1 MVCSGAG
8 IFVLSGQAAAKY
20 SGPSV
25 IISFIITGV
34 IALLSSL
41 SYSELGAMM
50 PSSGS
55 VYTYTYAAMGEYL
68 AWFIGWNS
76 ALVHLV
82 SVLTVVVA
90 WSKHVVLFI
99 DNVSD
104 YNVTNM
110 FVKAPVA
117 WNEDEERFVATGQ
130 AINLLAIAITIAI
143 TILLIIRIHQMAIV
157 NLVLVVF
164 KIIII
169 IIFIFVCCNCVN
181 RSNYYPFF
189 PPNEGSFNEYGV
201 TGMLRACTYAFFA
214 YTGFDS
220 VSTAAQEAKSPER
233 SLPIAIIGSTI
244 ISLLL
249 YIGICTV
256 MVGLVPYKLLDSDSP
271 LSEAIKA
278 TPYGLWLS
286 IIMDLGVIASLT
298 TVALT
303 DMLTQTRIF
312 YAMAHDGLLPSFFA
326 KIHKTTT
333 TPWISII
340 ISGIFYAVFSG
351 ICPVDI
357 LGETSSISS
366 LITYIFVHIT
376 VIVMRY
382 THGDIQRI
390 FQVPFGSWLIPII
403 GSLLCIL
410 LMSGITKP
418 TAVRFLVW
426 TALGQIIYFSYGFW
440 HSKRR
445 KSIKTA
451 SISSAT
457 ELLPIVAS
465 VTEQYTQNGLESNLA
480 SENSLFSEYGVT
492 GMLQACTYVFFAN
505 VGFDSVSTVAQEVRA
520 PERSLPIA
528 IIGSTIISSLLY
540 IGVCTVMVGLVP
552 YNLLDSDSPLAEA
565 IKATPYGLWLSII
578 MNLGAIAGLTTVTL
592 TLMLSQTRIFYA
604 MANDGLLPQIFAR
617 IHHKRATPWLSI
629 LIIGLFC
636 TIFSG
641 ICPVDI
647 LGETTSIGTL
657 ITYIFVHITVIV
669 THGDMQRP
677 FKVPFGSWLI
687 PTIGSLLCILLMK
700 SITKTTGFR
709 FLVWTALGQIIYFSY
724 GFWHSKQRKLIKSA
738 SITSTVEIL
747 PRVAIVSE
755 QYTQNGVELDLA
767 SENTES
773 AV

>member
-1 MVCSGAG
+1 
-8 IFVLSGQAAAKY
+8 
-20 SGPSV
+20 
-25 IISFIITGV
+25 
-34 IALLSSL
+34 
-41 SYSELGAMM
+41 
-50 PSSGS
+50 
-55 VYTYTYAAMGEYL
+55 
-68 AWFIGWNS
+68 
-76 ALVHLV
+76 
-82 SVLTVVVA
+82 VA

-351 ICPVDI
+351 ICPVDV

-445 KSIKTA
+445 KYIKSA
-451 SISSAT
+451 STSSVT
-457 ELLPIVAS
+457 DLLPTVAS
-465 VTEQYTQNGLESNLA
+465 VTKQYTQSGLESDLA
-480 SENSLFSEYGVT
+480 SENS
-492 GMLQACTYVFFAN
+492 
-505 VGFDSVSTVAQEVRA
+505 
-520 PERSLPIA
+520 
-528 IIGSTIISSLLY
+528 
-540 IGVCTVMVGLVP
+540 
-552 YNLLDSDSPLAEA
+552 
-565 IKATPYGLWLSII
+565 
-578 MNLGAIAGLTTVTL
+578 
-592 TLMLSQTRIFYA
+592 
-604 MANDGLLPQIFAR
+604 
-617 IHHKRATPWLSI
+617 
-629 LIIGLFC
+629 
-636 TIFSG
+636 
-641 ICPVDI
+641 
-647 LGETTSIGTL
+647 
-657 ITYIFVHITVIV
+657 
-669 THGDMQRP
+669 
-677 FKVPFGSWLI
+677 
-687 PTIGSLLCILLMK
+687 
-700 SITKTTGFR
+700 
-709 FLVWTALGQIIYFSY
+709 
-724 GFWHSKQRKLIKSA
+724 
-738 SITSTVEIL
+738 
-747 PRVAIVSE
+747 
-755 QYTQNGVELDLA
+755 
-767 SENTES
+767 ES